1 MSVDTPTR
9 KVLRESSVECMKR
22 AMSAVNR
29 GTTKEKEKS
38 RGIRKK
44 PCWETSGKT
53 RLEEARRFER
63 VKGEEGDSWKKSLCG
78 NRWTISR

>member
-44 PCWETSGKT
+44 T

-63 VKGEEGDSWKKSLCG
+63 VKAGGGDSWKKSLCE